1 MLPSVPELIRAYG
14 RRSSEISQSSA
25 ISTESRKRFGAFADQ
40 AGTDATSI
48 WAAATSGTGAI
59 AVHLLACLLARMWD
73 SPEATSIWVEIVE
86 ARKAEIVADFDQNN
100 IAFLAALS
108 AAKQEITRTQLA
120 EWDASAR
127 AWLRVADAVK
137 NKQQKQLMLIIDNL
151 QMHINRKT
159 STYHSVMDAWKNSM
173 IQMEGLIKGVSQNA
187 QSADI
192 LLALSAWHLFPDLS
206 IVAPSMASVRQHD
219 AIFNSGG
226 VLTIGLDRPAL
237 SQQAPNGISWS
248 LPLACLRFY
257 GTPVVRSIE
266 SSSRSR
272 LSLTELLQVT
282 LGCVL
287 HSWGLFGS
295 DTLRSAKLL
304 ANLSLMI
311 SEEADAGSKD
321 AQLLSRAEL
330 QTSWLSLLF
339 EAAKYYISVT
349 GIDREIADKLISLG
363 RHRCQKF
370 LGRSVKPMFGFLKNG
385 NFVSLL
391 ANDHERI
398 DCLRRI
404 ARPIADYYR
413 LGSDEIII
421 RYRPRS
427 SGVRP
432 PYYRYASALPGIS
445 RCRKRKPDSQ
455 PSNETTHRRRL
466 YAGSGLWRG
475 DDQATRQVTSAGV
488 EMSGE
493 SCGFSPDERKSIN
506 DEYLLR
512 SQSHD
517 HVVRSDFVPV
527 KIDEKVKCEENE
539 NTVEHVSDG
548 SGIHWDRD
556 QSIFGSKNQ
565 EFVFG
570 DGPECA
576 LFAIRDAL
584 DTAKPPL
591 SEIYPDPAFPQELYL
606 LSESGLLNRAKVV
619 ERLMKYLQPTISETD
634 NFLQS
639 LKAFSTTAS
648 LYKGFQG
655 ASVDVRILTRP
666 LRSPPWMGNMSH
678 SSAVLDFPLGVMPYI
693 LNRAEAFA
701 CITMFESGIYDPEPR
716 TLENVMAISSG
727 NSLYVSAAL
736 LVDPGEDIHSGDIR
750 HVPGNVGR
758 PGITFLVPPKDPM
771 IKEVSLSEW
780 PFIDRN
786 IFDGQLYDCFKST
799 SLHLSFTGADAPF
812 NLGFSGGQD
821 SEAWIVETLV
831 SIHDGRRWIADLDV
845 LKTIKSHHLS
855 KIRRC
860 DHDNT
865 TRAETK
871 IQTTCIDSWHA
882 LIDKPDDQTYSSGPQ
897 LSLVRAHKNWQA
909 RLAAAS
915 VSVALGYETI
925 IVPSKVCWNC
935 FNDAILAAANM
946 YQKLMAIS

>member
-86 ARKAEIVADFDQNN
+86 ARKAEIVTDFDRKN

-108 AAKQEITRTQLA
+108 AAKQEITRTQIA

-127 AWLRVADAVK
+127 AWLRVADTVK

-151 QMHINRKT
+151 QMPVSRNT
-159 STYHSVMDAWKNSM
+159 STYHSVMDVWKSSM

-187 QSADI
+187 QSAGV

-206 IVAPSMASVRQHD
+206 VVAPSMASVRQYD

-226 VLTIGLDRPAL
+226 VLTIELDRPTL
-237 SQQAPNGISWS
+237 SQQASNGIHWS

-287 HSWGLFGS
+287 HGWGQYGR
-295 DTLRSAKLL
+295 DTLRSARLL
-304 ANLSLMI
+304 VNISLMI

-321 AQLLSRAEL
+321 AQLLSGAEL

-349 GIDREIADKLISLG
+349 GVDREIANKLISLG
-363 RHRCQKF
+363 RHRCKNV
-370 LGRSVKPMFGFLKNG
+370 LGIPQEPMFGFLKHG

-391 ANDHERI
+391 ADDNERI
-398 DCLRRI
+398 DCLRKI

-413 LGSDEIII
+413 LSSENFFI
-421 RYRPRS
+421 RYKPRCP
-427 SGVRP
+427 GIGQ
-432 PYYRYASALPGIS
+432 PYYRYATVSSGIS
-445 RCRKRKPDSQ
+445 CSRKRKSDSQ
-455 PSNETTHRRRL
+455 PPDETTHRRRL
-466 YAGSGLWRG
+466 YAGGGLRRG
-475 DDQATRQVTSAGV
+475 DDQATQQVTSAWV

-493 SCGFSPDERKSIN
+493 SCGFSQGEQKLTNED
-506 DEYLLR
+506 YLLR
-512 SQSHD
+512 SQSHG
-517 HVVRSDFVPV
+517 HVVRNAFVPV
-527 KIDEKVKCEENE
+527 KKDQKIECEEDE
-539 NTVEHVSDG
+539 RVVEHVSDG
-548 SGIHWDRD
+548 PGIHWNRD
-556 QSIFGSKNQ
+556 EELFGSINPY
-565 EFVFG
+565 FVYG
-570 DGPECA
+570 DASECA
-576 LFAIRDAL
+576 LFAIHNVL
-584 DTAKPPL
+584 DYAD
-591 SEIYPDPAFPQELYL
+591 PDFIAFPEELYL
-606 LSESGLLNRAKVV
+606 LSEPGRLDKAKVV
-619 ERLMKYLQPTISETD
+619 ERIMWYLHHT
-634 NFLQS
+634 NFAKGYFLES
-639 LKAFSTTAS
+639 LKALSTVAS
-648 LYKGFQG
+648 LYKDFQG
-655 ASVDVRILTRP
+655 ASVDVRVLARP
-666 LRSPPWMGNMSH
+666 LYSAMWMKRMFYSP
-678 SSAVLDFPLGVMPYI
+678 SALDHFPLMPYI
-693 LNRAEAFA
+693 LNQAEAFA
-701 CITMFESGIYDPEPR
+701 CITLFESGIYDPEPK

-786 IFDGQLYDCFKST
+786 VFDGQLYDCFKST
-799 SLHLSFTGADAPF
+799 SLHLSFTSADTPF

-831 SIHDGRRWIADLDV
+831 SIYDGRRWIADLDV
-845 LKTIKSHHLS
+845 LKTIKSHHLI

-882 LIDKPDDQTYSSGPQ
+882 LIDKPDDQTYLSGPQ

-946 YQKLMAIS
+946 YQKIMAIS